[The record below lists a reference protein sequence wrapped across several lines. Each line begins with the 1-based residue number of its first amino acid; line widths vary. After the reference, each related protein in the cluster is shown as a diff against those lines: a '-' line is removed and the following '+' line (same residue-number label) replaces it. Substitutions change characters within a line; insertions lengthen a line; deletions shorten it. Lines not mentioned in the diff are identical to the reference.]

1 MNGHL
6 SFIYPDFTPEGF
18 GMQIFRER
26 YAVWQKWDND
36 KVVDAEAWD
45 DAVERVAT
53 HIANAERGEH
63 RSIIKQNFH
72 KLLRKGLFM
81 PGGRIWYGSGRE
93 KGNLLNCY
101 VIPIEDSKEGWGKAL
116 YDSTVISCTG
126 GGVGMNGS
134 AVRPSG
140 ANISGHGGQATGPLS
155 IFKMINGIGTEIKA
169 GGTRRVA
176 LMQCLNHDHPDIMT
190 FLNAKLDLNELN
202 NANIS
207 TVFMNEDP
215 VEFFKKVDNDED
227 MVLKHNGK
235 VYGKVK
241 ASLLW
246 NKIIENSIRNGEPGI
261 LNGWYA
267 NKDSNIS
274 YHTSLISTNPCG
286 EIWLSEYE
294 NCCLGAVVLPRFVD
308 AQGNFDWDGFRETI
322 HATVRFLDNVLTVNY
337 YPMAENKTASE
348 KYRRI
353 GLGVMGLHDMLL
365 KMGYKYSNGY
375 HFVDRVMRFMR
386 NEAYLAS
393 AFLAAEKGSFPAFD
407 ADKVLAEGTFASK
420 LPARVKNAIRQY
432 GLRNCAI
439 LTIAPTGTTSIV
451 QGVTSGIE
459 PMFAYAWK
467 RRYFVKDEKKEEVV
481 HHPLFVESYKNGQDL
496 SIFEGAQDLT
506 PEQHL
511 EMQAVCQKYVDNA
524 VSKTI
529 NIKQGMELKDFDAVL
544 RKYVPLLKGLTI
556 YPVGSRGEEPLSPLS
571 LKDAIEMLGEAVV
584 DHKAAALADA
594 EQACANG
601 VCEVPWAKK

>member
-1 MNGHL
+1 MVNK
-6 SFIYPDFTPEGF
+6 SIFKPEGF
-18 GMQIFRER
+18 GSTIFTQR
-26 YAVWQKWDND
+26 YTIHPNESWD
-36 KVVDAEAWD
+36 EAC
-45 DAVERVAT
+45 ERVAT
-53 HIANAERGEH
+53 HIANAEKGEA
-63 RSIIKQNFH
+63 RIKWKKEFEQIL
-72 KLLRKGLFM
+72 KTGMFM

-116 YDSTVISCTG
+116 YDSTVISCMG

-134 AVRPSG
+134 KIRPSG
-140 ANISGHGGQATGPLS
+140 AVINGHGGYATGPLS
-155 IFKMINGIGTEIKA
+155 IFKMVNGIGTEIKA

-176 LMQCLNHDHPDIMT
+176 LMQCLNHDHPDIMA

-215 VEFFKKVDNDED
+215 ADFFRKVDNDED
-227 MVLKHNGK
+227 LVLKHGGK
-235 VYGKVK
+235 NYGTVK
-241 ASLLW
+241 ARKLW
-246 NKIIENSIRNGEPGI
+246 TKIIENSIRNGEPGV

-267 NKDSNIS
+267 NRDSNIS

-294 NCCLGAVVLPRFVD
+294 NCCLGAIVLPRFVED
-308 AQGNFDWDGFRETI
+308 EGRFDWDTLREVI
-322 HATVRFLDNVLTVNY
+322 HSSVRFLDNVLTVNH
-337 YPMAENKTASE
+337 YPMNENKVASE

-353 GLGVMGLHDMLL
+353 GMGIMGLHDMLL
-365 KMGYKYSNGY
+365 KMGLKYSNG
-375 HFVDRVMRFMR
+375 HKFVDDVMRFIR
-386 NEAYLAS
+386 NESYLAS
-393 AFLAAEKGSFPAFD
+393 SAIAAEKGSFPIFD
-407 ADKVLAEGTFASK
+407 AEKVLAAPSFASK
-420 LPARVKNAIRQY
+420 LPPRVKNMIKQY

-459 PMFAYAWK
+459 PMFAVAYQ
-467 RRYFVKDEKKEEVV
+467 RRFFVKDEKKVEVV
-481 HHPLFVESYKNGQDL
+481 HHPLFVEFYKAGKDV
-496 SIFEGAQDLT
+496 SHFEGAQDLT

-511 EMQAVCQKYVDNA
+511 EMQAICQKYVDNA
-524 VSKTI
+524 VSKTV
-529 NIKQGMELKDFDAVL
+529 NIPQGMKIEDFDSTL

-556 YPVGSRGEEPLSPLS
+556 YPIGSRGEEPLSPLPLNAAIDT
-571 LKDAIEMLGEAVV
+571 LKDAIVNAEE
-584 DHKAAALADA
+584 AALADA

-601 VCEVPWAKK
+601 VCELPFAKADKKQALSSLQ